1 MPSAGA
7 RLWIT
12 SRMSARSKLRTI
24 ASSSPSGR
32 SPSSGGA
39 GSAASG
45 GGAGGGL
52 AGAAGLGW
60 AHTAPGAPSASTSRP
75 IEIDRP
81 FTSSSSLSAATGYH
95 SASHTWRPASPPA
108 PERLLAYR
116 LRPLFPAAGSL
127 VVLPKLLELLTHLRG
142 KRLLRLT
149 LRDPRRPRSRRDS
162 RDGRPW

>member
-1 MPSAGA
+1 
-7 RLWIT
+7 
-12 SRMSARSKLRTI
+12 MSARSKLRTI

-60 AHTAPGAPSASTSRP
+60 AHPAPGAPSASASRP

-81 FTSSSSLSAATGYH
+81 FTSSSSLSAATGYQIRLPH
-95 SASHTWRPASPPA
+95 LEARPASNTW
-108 PERLLAYR
+108 RLPVRR
-116 LRPLFPAAGSL
+116 LRPSLFLAGSL
-127 VVLPKLLELLTHLRG
+127 VVLPKLLEL
-142 KRLLRLT
+142 
-149 LRDPRRPRSRRDS
+149 
-162 RDGRPW
+162 